1 MYTVQS
7 HSLKYTLRKRV
18 SPLCITKQP
27 PIHPTI
33 GAGAAAQISPK
44 KNKEERKRNK
54 CQQRQIDETKMTG
67 DRCTLR
73 RSTTTFPAPE
83 APRTKQHLQ
92 EGGDDDAAA
101 ARTSPRVSPGTQE
114 GSEGRGVPDALQEGP
129 TAPTGVAAS
138 GPDKPPE
145 ISPNP
150 NPHHHP
156 RRIIVHRPSRRPP
169 TCATTVTESTS
180 PSP

>member
-1 MYTVQS
+1 M
-7 HSLKYTLRKRV
+7 LKVGRSPCPFYREKKGFP
-18 SPLCITKQP
+18 PLCITKQP

-33 GAGAAAQISPK
+33 GAGAAAQTSPK

-92 EGGDDDAAA
+92 EGGDNDAAA
-101 ARTSPRVSPGTQE
+101 ARTSPRVSPGTRE
-114 GSEGRGVPDALQEGP
+114 AVRGRVVPDAL
-129 TAPTGVAAS
+129 
-138 GPDKPPE
+138 
-145 ISPNP
+145 
-150 NPHHHP
+150 
-156 RRIIVHRPSRRPP
+156 
-169 TCATTVTESTS
+169 
-180 PSP
+180 

>member
-1 MYTVQS
+1 MT
-7 HSLKYTLRKRV
+7 KKGFP
-18 SPLCITKQP
+18 PLCITKQP

-83 APRTKQHLQ
+83 TPRTKQHLQ
-92 EGGDDDAAA
+92 GGGDDDTAA
-101 ARTSPRVSPGTQE
+101 ARTSPRVSPVRRRAV
-114 GSEGRGVPDALQEGP
+114 RGGVYP
-129 TAPTGVAAS
+129 TPFRKVRRHPQAS
-138 GPDKPPE
+138 
-145 ISPNP
+145 
-150 NPHHHP
+150 P
-156 RRIIVHRPSRRPP
+156 RRGRTSRQRFLP
-169 TCATTVTESTS
+169 TQTPTTTPDES
-180 PSP
+180 